1 MAKSPRFINFSEL
14 SDELRHFIEAGAK
27 IFPIDTFESLPNEKT
42 YEFYRV
48 LSGDHK
54 NEIYGWSELDSKY
67 VLIGADDRDIRWDD
81 VQYKPTEFTPI
92 NHNHTLL
99 EIIDFPSN
107 MPPSNHTHT
116 ENEIT
121 DLDKYTKLEID
132 GALSGKANS
141 VHSHF
146 ESDIVDLDK
155 YTKAEIDDAL
165 SGKVDKVDGK
175 GLSTN
180 DFTTSD
186 KNKLDSLSENASLNY
201 TSMQEA
207 LNNHKT
213 SSDHDGRY
221 YTKTDLDTILSGKA
235 DKTVVNGHIN
245 SSTIHVTQDDKDT
258 WNSKANSVHTHS
270 ESEIID
276 LTTTLSGK
284 ADKTVVSGHTDNT
297 TIHVTQDDKDTWNT
311 VSNKVDNSRVL
322 TDVPI
327 GAKFTDTI
335 TTINGKTGVIT
346 KSDIV
351 ALGIPAQDTIYIH
364 PDTHSSNMIT
374 GLATVATSGDYND
387 LFNRPT
393 LGTVA
398 NKNTGVAPGNIPIL
412 DANGKLDQ
420 AIIPTIA
427 ISDTFVINTESA
439 MLALIAQVGDIA
451 VRTDLSK
458 SFILKAEPASTL
470 ANWQELLTPVSPV
483 QSVAGKTG
491 VITLSKNDVG
501 LNNVD
506 NTSDLNKPI
515 SNATQTA
522 LNNKVDN
529 SRVLTDVPAGAKFT
543 DTTYSE
549 ITTAEIDAG
558 TSSTRRAIS
567 GRRIKYIIDQVSTM
581 ISTAIG
587 LLTKSDIGLGNVDNV
602 QQATKVE
609 FNTHNTDTTRH
620 ITSEERTKWNT
631 VDNKVDNSKV
641 LTDVPSGAKFT
652 DTVTTINGKTG
663 AISKADIVALG
674 IPAQDTIYNHPSTHP
689 ASMIT
694 ESTSRR
700 FVSDAEK
707 STWNS
712 KAEISD
718 IPTKVSQLENDK
730 NYVTQSDLGNAG
742 YGDMIK
748 GVYDT
753 NNNGKVDIAEVAET
767 VVGNEIQLGGRFK
780 LVYNDIEDSL
790 DFEVLA

>member
-54 NEIYGWSELDSKY
+54 NEIYGWSEIDSKY

-186 KNKLDSLSENASLNY
+186 KNKLDSLSENASLDY

-258 WNSKANSVHTHS
+258 WN
-270 ESEIID
+270 
-276 LTTTLSGK
+276 
-284 ADKTVVSGHTDNT
+284 
-297 TIHVTQDDKDTWNT
+297 T

-322 TDVPI
+322 TDVPAN
-327 GAKFTDTI
+327 AKFTDTI
-335 TTINGKTGVIT
+335 TTING
-346 KSDIV
+346 
-351 ALGIPAQDTIYIH
+351 
-364 PDTHSSNMIT
+364 N
-374 GLATVATSGDYND
+374 
-387 LFNRPT
+387 
-393 LGTVA
+393 
-398 NKNTGVAPGNIPIL
+398 
-412 DANGKLDQ
+412 
-420 AIIPTIA
+420 
-427 ISDTFVINTESA
+427 
-439 MLALIAQVGDIA
+439 
-451 VRTDLSK
+451 
-458 SFILKAEPASTL
+458 
-470 ANWQELLTPVSPV
+470 
-483 QSVAGKTG
+483 
-491 VITLSKNDVG
+491 
-501 LNNVD
+501 
-506 NTSDLNKPI
+506 
-515 SNATQTA
+515 
-522 LNNKVDN
+522 
-529 SRVLTDVPAGAKFT
+529 
-543 DTTYSE
+543 
-549 ITTAEIDAG
+549 
-558 TSSTRRAIS
+558 
-567 GRRIKYIIDQVSTM
+567 
-581 ISTAIG
+581 
-587 LLTKSDIGLGNVDNV
+587 
-602 QQATKVE
+602 
-609 FNTHNTDTTRH
+609 
-620 ITSEERTKWNT
+620 
-631 VDNKVDNSKV
+631 
-641 LTDVPSGAKFT
+641 
-652 DTVTTINGKTG
+652 TG
-663 AISKADIVALG
+663 AITKADIVALG
-674 IPAQDTIYNHPSTHP
+674 IPAQDTVYTHPSTHP

-694 ESTSRR
+694 ETSGKR
-700 FVSDAEK
+700 FVSDDEK
-707 STWNS
+707 TTWNS
-712 KAEISD
+712 KADGVHTHNEYLSKTNTTAFTPTGDYHPATKKYVDDAMSD
-718 IPTKVSQLENDK
+718 
-730 NYVTQSDLGNAG
+730 AG
-742 YGDMIK
+742 QGDMLK
-748 GVYDT
+748 AVYDT
-753 NNNGKVDIAEVAET
+753 NNNGKVDVAELADSVPWSGVT
-767 VVGNEIQLGGRFK
+767 GKPTAFTPNTHSHTKSQISDMPTSLSQFTKDINFDERYYTESEVDVKLGDKVDKITGKNLSTNDFTDVLKSKLDGIAVGANNYTHPSTHPPSIIAQDSNNRFVTDVEKNNWNGKADVSDIPTSLSQLTNDSGFITINQVPQGIEVVQNTPTTTKSGQIIFL
-780 LVYNDIEDSL
+780 
-790 DFEVLA
+790 EVI